1 VKEGLERVRDPHTL
15 VDGAHGVELC
25 GLLCAADQVRLDAA
39 ALQCVEQRAVG
50 FLARA
55 DHDRIGLY
63 HLRRAIDEYMQSG
76 VVDAA
81 IRHAGDDL
89 NTALGEAA
97 AKDPTGGHA

>member
-50 FLARA
+50 FLA
-55 DHDRIGLY
+55 
-63 HLRRAIDEYMQSG
+63 
-76 VVDAA
+76 
-81 IRHAGDDL
+81 
-89 NTALGEAA
+89 
-97 AKDPTGGHA
+97 GGHA